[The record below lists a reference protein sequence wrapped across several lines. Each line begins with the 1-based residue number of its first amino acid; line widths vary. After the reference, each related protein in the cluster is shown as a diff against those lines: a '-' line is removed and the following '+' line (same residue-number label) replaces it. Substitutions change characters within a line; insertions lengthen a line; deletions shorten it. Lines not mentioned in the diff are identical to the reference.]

1 MSSKRPMSKEANKKK
16 TKDKNNADNL
26 AKAEEAAASEPG
38 HPEYIFPL
46 VLTSVSQELFGCRAD
61 EDVTAENP
69 HKLLKKQDII
79 QDLRN
84 RAAVCDFSPV
94 KQTVLDYPEDE
105 LLLVFD
111 RDFTY
116 GQSFYLVLTVQAK
129 ESILKPPAEGAD
141 EQMEDEEQQEE
152 EEEMMMKTP
161 EPQPWVSLGSEQEI
175 QDQSLSETR
184 PRLRYSARPLERRCG
199 VHAHFSDRNA
209 LDWKEALVECSS
221 YEDKSFSITLMER
234 DSSTQTCRD
243 NTHTSTQTL
252 WKKPKNM
259 WSQYEPREFSPE
271 EIQHQLQSENL
282 KNFITSVARRFEIS
296 LQQNL
301 ITDVFCDDWTAL
313 CEDDASL
320 MGKTEA
326 QLKEYQSFMDL
337 HFSKEKTI
345 SHVQW
350 HPSISGLIV
359 VSMMERLSLE
369 ERIDSSTKL
378 LLNPSYILF
387 WSFSDPINPQL
398 QLECPDDVLCF
409 QFSPSDHNIIAGGCM
424 NGQVVLWD
432 ISAHVDRLQDT
443 QSGGKNIPN
452 KLGKSTV
459 TPVVRYCAVSGIE
472 NGHKAPIT
480 DIQWLPE
487 NFEVNKLG
495 NPVENSSRTSVQLV
509 TCAPDC
515 CVLFWDLRA
524 PRVMV
529 HSLTDI
535 KQKHEE
541 KPLENP
547 HGVPNTFTHL
557 NLTWKPFIRV
567 SLPKISS
574 SGEYSPLKFSMRENT
589 VDYTTGDKSV
599 NEADGCVFAQLRM
612 QSAKQQKPLQNISTK
627 LYIGTED
634 GELVYT
640 DWKVEKDND
649 SGRMLSS
656 KPLDVFLLQDTL
668 LHTVSRSPFFRDII
682 LTVGRFSFAIWRE
695 GLTCGPLLM
704 SVYSKSMF
712 SAGHWSQS
720 RPAVLFM
727 GREDGDVE
735 VWDLLQN
742 SRQPSHTQNISTAS
756 ISCIR
761 THTSSAKQ
769 HLLAVSDRLG
779 TLHILQIPGSLR
791 RSSSSERQNVEKYFE
806 KEEERLQYFEK
817 RQSDHQKKKKEM
829 EAEQQKK
836 KTELL
841 TPPKQEEEVDVETLK
856 EYQQFL
862 NLEKLILKDMNIQ
875 SETQQT
881 CNTINTHSPAHTNTP
896 AHA

>member
-1 MSSKRPMSKEANKKK
+1 MKDTSSKRPKSKEANKKK
-16 TKDKNNADNL
+16 TKDKSNADNL
-26 AKAEEAAASEPG
+26 PKPEEAAASEPG

-79 QDLRN
+79 QDLRH

-94 KQTVLDYPEDE
+94 KQAVLDYPEDE

-111 RDFTY
+111 RDFIY

-152 EEEMMMKTP
+152 EEEMMTKTP

-175 QDQSLSETR
+175 QDQSLSESR
-184 PRLRYSARPLERRCG
+184 PRLRYSVCPLGRRSG
-199 VHAHFSDRNA
+199 TRVRFSDRNA
-209 LDWKEALVECSS
+209 LDWKEELVECSS
-221 YEDKSFSITLMER
+221 YEDKSFSITRMER

-243 NTHTSTQTL
+243 NTHTCTQTL

-259 WSQYEPREFSPE
+259 WSQYEPREFSSE
-271 EIQHQLQSENL
+271 EKQHQLQSENL
-282 KNFITSVARRFEIS
+282 KNFITSVARRFEIY

-301 ITDVFCDDWTAL
+301 IADVFCDDWTAL

-320 MGKTEA
+320 MGKTET

-350 HPSISGLIV
+350 HPSISGVIV

-378 LLNPSYILF
+378 LLNPSHILF

-443 QSGGKNIPN
+443 RSGGKNILN
-452 KLGKSTV
+452 KLGKSDA

-487 NFEVNKLG
+487 TFEVNKLG
-495 NPVENSSRTSVQLV
+495 TPVENQSRTSVQLV

-535 KQKHEE
+535 KQKQEE

-574 SGEYSPLKFSMRENT
+574 SGEYSPLRFSMRENT
-589 VDYTTGDKSV
+589 VDYNTGDKSV
-599 NEADGCVFAQLRM
+599 SGADSRVFAQLRM

-627 LYIGTED
+627 LYIATED

-649 SGRMLSS
+649 SGRMLSA

-682 LTVGRFSFAIWRE
+682 LTVGRFSFSIWRE

-712 SAGHWSQS
+712 SAGHWSRS

-742 SRQPSHTQNISTAS
+742 SRQPSHTQNISTAA

-761 THTSSAKQ
+761 TQTSSAKQ
-769 HLLAVSDRLG
+769 NLLAVSDRLG

-817 RQSDHQKKKKEM
+817 RQSDHQKKKKET

-836 KTELL
+836 KTELV
-841 TPPKQEEEVDVETLK
+841 TPPKQEEEVDAETLK

-862 NLEKLILKDMNIQ
+862 TLEKLILKDMNIQ
-875 SETQQT
+875 NETQQT
-881 CNTINTHSPAHTNTP
+881 CNTINTP
-896 AHA
+896 